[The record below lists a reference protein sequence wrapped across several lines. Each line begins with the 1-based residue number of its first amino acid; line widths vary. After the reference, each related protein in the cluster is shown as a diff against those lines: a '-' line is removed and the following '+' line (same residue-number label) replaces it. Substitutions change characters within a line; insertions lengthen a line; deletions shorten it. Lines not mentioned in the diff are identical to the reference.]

1 MTDRPDPFSE
11 IEQLVD
17 EFAQFGGPSTRGL
30 AVDVIDGDDEI
41 VVTVDLPGREPDGID
56 VRLTDSRELHIEA
69 GTPATEYDGRYVT
82 RERSTNAVERTIRLP
97 AAVDEEGTEASYDR
111 GVLTVRLPKL
121 TGSGDGTDIPVT

>member
-41 VVTVDLPGREPDGID
+41 VVAVDLPGREPDGID

-69 GTPATEYDGRYVT
+69 GTPGAEYDGRYVT

-97 AAVDEEGTEASYDR
+97 AAVDEEGTEASCDR

>member
-41 VVTVDLPGREPDGID
+41 VVAVDLPGREPDGID

-69 GTPATEYDGRYVT
+69 GTPGAEYDGRYVT
-82 RERSTNAVERTIRLP
+82 RERST
-97 AAVDEEGTEASYDR
+97 
-111 GVLTVRLPKL
+111 
-121 TGSGDGTDIPVT
+121 